1 MSWFHE
7 NDDKSPN
14 SKEELETNIL
24 VGAAISACYIA
35 SIDEGPDQ
43 YMNRC
48 QADDMAVSFHQIS
61 LAEEKDEKYTTLLN
75 AIKDGFPN
83 TLY

>member
-1 MSWFHE
+1 MSRLHE
-7 NDDKSPN
+7 NKDKSPN
-14 SKEELETNIL
+14 SKEELEINIL

-48 QADDMAVSFHQIS
+48 QADDIAVSFHQIS
-61 LAEEKDEKYTTLLN
+61 LAGEKDEEYNTLLN
-75 AIKDGFPN
+75 AIKDSFFQHPD
-83 TLY
+83 